1 MITAFIFWGLAVIAI
16 ITSGQLYWYGPSN
29 SYFTP
34 FPGILLAV
42 IGFLF
47 YRRAKML
54 NRAKEAEEAA
64 KKAEAEYK
72 EAKEKIEEEN
82 RRQAQLEHDRKMEEI
97 RVKIEAERTARQ
109 NYLDTHNLYETKVAG
124 VTFDNPDRSSRQKIL
139 KALSEDPDAD
149 DYEITLH
156 PFSFQGKDAF
166 YVYVEDHCI
175 GTIPAMC
182 VKKIKEIYP
191 KTDNIELTISDFENE
206 GEKTIYAARLTFGYP
221 KESEDE

>member
-1 MITAFIFWGLAVIAI
+1 MIAAIIFWTFAVI
-16 ITSGQLYWYGPSN
+16 S
-29 SYFTP
+29 
-34 FPGILLAV
+34 LLAEISDYLYGSIDATFNPILAILFTV
-42 IGFLF
+42 LGFLCF
-47 YRRAKML
+47 RRHKML
-54 NRAKEAEEAA
+54 QQAEEAEQL
-64 KKAEAEYK
+64 KQAEAEAARK
-72 EAKEKIEEEN
+72 AEMEKFEERRRQEKIEFERKLEE
-82 RRQAQLEHDRKMEEI
+82 AH
-97 RVKIEAERTARQ
+97 VKYEAAKIARQ
-109 NYLDTHNLYETKVAG
+109 QYLDTHNLYETKVAG

-139 KALSEDPDAD
+139 KALSEDPDVN

-206 GEKTIYAARLTFGYP
+206 DEKTIYAARLTFGYP
-221 KESEDE
+221 KESEEE